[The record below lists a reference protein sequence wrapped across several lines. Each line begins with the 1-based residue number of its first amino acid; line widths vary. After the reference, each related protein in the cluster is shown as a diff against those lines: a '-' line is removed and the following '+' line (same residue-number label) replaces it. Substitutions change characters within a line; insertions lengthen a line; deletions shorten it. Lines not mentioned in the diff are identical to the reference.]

1 MNQVEIGRGKR
12 ALRAYSFDDIYLSPS
27 RRTRD
32 GGLVSTQW
40 QIDAYGFAA
49 PIMTAPTDSVVS
61 PATAVQLG
69 ELGVM
74 AVLPLEGLWTR
85 HEDPSAALATLAKSE
100 SSAVSTSR
108 LRELYRAPVRPE
120 LIRDRVREIAESGVT
135 AAAAV
140 SPDRAEEL
148 APIATA
154 AGLDL
159 LVVRGTTV
167 SAEHVSQSADA
178 LNLKEFVA
186 QLDVPVVVG
195 GCATYQAA
203 LHLMRTGAA
212 GVLVG
217 FGGGSAHRTV
227 NVLGIRVPMASAVAD
242 VAEARRDYLDE
253 SGGRYVHVIADGAVG
268 TSGDL
273 VKAIA
278 CGADAVMVGAALARS
293 SEAPGGGFHWGPEA
307 VHSELLRGE
316 RVGLGVVGTS
326 QEILFGPS
334 SRADGTMN
342 LVGALRKAMA
352 TTGYSDIK
360 EFQRVAINV
369 RPR

>member
-32 GGLVSTQW
+32 DGVVSTQW
-40 QIDAYGFAA
+40 SIDAYTFEA
-49 PIMTAPTDSVVS
+49 PIVSAPTDSLVS
-61 PATAVQLG
+61 PATAVALG
-69 ELGVM
+69 KLGILS
-74 AVLPLEGLWTR
+74 VLPLEGLWTR
-85 HEDPSAALATLAKSE
+85 HEDPTRELAKLAKAD
-100 SSAVSTSR
+100 SSGSAGAR
-108 LRELYRAPVRPE
+108 LRHLYQSPIQPDLVTA
-120 LIRDRVREIAESGVT
+120 RVKEIAASGVT
-135 AAAAV
+135 TAAAV
-140 SPDRAEEL
+140 SPQHAAEL
-148 APIATA
+148 APIAVA

-159 LVVRGTTV
+159 LVIRGTTV
-167 SAEHVSQSADA
+167 SAEHVAHEGEP
-178 LNLKEFVA
+178 LNLKQFVSD
-186 QLDVPVVVG
+186 LDVPVIVG

-217 FGGGSAHRTV
+217 FGGGAAHRTV

-253 SGGRYVHVIADGAVG
+253 SGGRYVHVIADGSVG

-278 CGADAVMVGAALARS
+278 CGADAVMIGSALARS
-293 SEAPGGGFHWGPEA
+293 TEAPGGGYHWGPEA
-307 VHSELLRGE
+307 VHPTLPRGE
-316 RVGLGVVGTS
+316 RVHLGTVGTS

-334 SRADGTMN
+334 DRADGTMN
-342 LVGALRKAMA
+342 LVGGLRKAMA
-352 TTGYSDIK
+352 TTGYSDVK
-360 EFQRVAINV
+360 EFQRVAVNV
-369 RPR
+369 RPN